1 MYKKD
6 EFWEMKRLQSLFV
19 LGREMS
25 SSLME
30 MKVRNSGER
39 VEARI
44 LINKLFFFLLRK
56 KINVASQQAKNIS
69 N

>member
-56 KINVASQQAKNIS
+56 KINVASQQDKNIS
-69 N
+69 I

>member
-19 LGREMS
+19 LGRETS

-39 VEARI
+39 VGARI

-69 N
+69 I

>member
-69 N
+69 I